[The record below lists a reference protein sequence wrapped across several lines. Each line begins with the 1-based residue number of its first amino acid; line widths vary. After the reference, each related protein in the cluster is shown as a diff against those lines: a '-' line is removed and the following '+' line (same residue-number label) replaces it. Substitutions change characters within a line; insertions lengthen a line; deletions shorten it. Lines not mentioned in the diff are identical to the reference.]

1 MVSQI
6 AERYG
11 QALFDLALEMDS
23 LELWQTQTKELLEVF
38 SNSAELDRFFNA
50 VKISTEEK
58 RNLIRTVFEGKI
70 EKMLLNFLALLI
82 DKKRIGNVKEILQHF
97 ILLANEE
104 RGIENGVVVS
114 SRKLSK
120 DEISQIEE
128 AMSLKRK
135 QKVELVN
142 KVDRKLISGVKVI
155 IKNEVIDG
163 SMKSKIE
170 TLKNELLK
178 ESR

>member
-11 QALFDLALEMDS
+11 QALFDLALEMNS
-23 LELWQTQTKELLEVF
+23 LELWQTQAKELLEIF
-38 SNSAELDRFFNA
+38 SDSTELDRFFNA

-70 EKMLLNFLALLI
+70 EKMLLNFLELLI

-97 ILLANEE
+97 IMLANEE

>member
-11 QALFDLALEMDS
+11 QALFDLALEMNA
-23 LELWQTQTKELLEVF
+23 LELWQGQAKEMLEIF
-38 SNSAELDRFFNA
+38 TASGELDRFFNA

-58 RNLIRTVFEGKI
+58 RNFIRTVFEGKI
-70 EKMLLNFLALLI
+70 EKMLLNFLELLI

-104 RGIENGVVVS
+104 RGIENGVVIS

-120 DEISQIEE
+120 DEIVKIEE
-128 AMSLKRK
+128 AMSKKRK

-142 KVDRKLISGVKVI
+142 KVDKKLISGIKVI
-155 IKNEVIDG
+155 INNEVIDG

-170 TLKNELLK
+170 AMKSELLK

>member
-11 QALFDLALEMDS
+11 QALFDLALEMNT
-23 LELWQTQTKELLEVF
+23 LELWQSQTKEILEVF
-38 SNSAELDRFFNA
+38 TANTELERFFNA

-58 RNLIRTVFEGKI
+58 KNLIHTAFEGKI
-70 EKMLLNFLALLI
+70 DKMLLNFLELLI
-82 DKKRIGNVKEILQHF
+82 DKKRIGSVEAILQQF
-97 ILLANEE
+97 IILANEE
-104 RGIENGVVVS
+104 QEIENGVVLS

-120 DEISQIEE
+120 DEIMKIEE
-128 AMSLKRK
+128 ALSFKRK

-142 KVDRKLISGVKVI
+142 KVDRKLISGIKVI
-155 IKNEVIDG
+155 INNEVIDG